1 MRLSR
6 LRVILERYA
15 RKSSVSVPRPLL
27 DSAARCLRN
36 TTETMGLTDS
46 VLERFGAIIREISG
60 SRSMRRIMRSYLKIG
75 ANGAIGRI

>member
-1 MRLSR
+1 MLLSR

-36 TTETMGLTDS
+36 TTETMGLMGTA
-46 VLERFGAIIREISG
+46 LERFGVTIKEISG
-60 SRSMRRIMRSYLKIG
+60 SRLMRKIMKSCLRIG
-75 ANGAIGRI
+75 ASGAIGRT